1 MKRRA
6 VPLLLGMG
14 ILVILAGLT
23 ALRIFGRKKMPVGN
37 GPVVNISRRST
48 ESGSDSSLESGSD
61 SPPVFSEGNNVL
73 TSGAANELP
82 EPPHEAFILDI
93 SSEPVT
99 ESYAP
104 PAGTAPSAETRAP
117 AASKATQSGEIDARS
132 FDGHIRD
139 IIRRIG
145 KSPQAIYRY
154 VTENYMYRELDMS
167 STRQMAIDMCN
178 RGYGNCLSF
187 ASLVHY
193 LCLAAGMRDHIV
205 KGESPSGLHYWNL
218 VEIELGVWRYM
229 DTARDN
235 AVILEETDEGL
246 NDRVRPLG
254 SFYRW
259 DLSQWS
265 SRSPSGLSK
274 DLPSSVLA
282 ELIKASSEAEQTAPA
297 APAPVTKITK
307 PAAPSATAADKE
319 TSGAPKPS
327 DSLEASTA
335 AAENTEPSESE
346 NPSQGVSETET
357 ASYEDST
364 ATQPET
370 QSQTETET
378 EAPQET
384 ESTEAASSAAESTD
398 AAVSTSA
405 AETPDTS
412 AATQASSSGEAEQPD
427 DSTGAAP

>member
-48 ESGSDSSLESGSD
+48 ESSSDSSLKSGSD
-61 SPPVFSEGNNVL
+61 SHPLFSGESSVL

-99 ESYAP
+99 ESYTP
-104 PAGTAPSAETRAP
+104 PAGMAPSAETRAP
-117 AASKATQSGEIDARS
+117 AASKAAQSGEIDARS
-132 FDGHIRD
+132 FDRHIQD

-178 RGYGNCLSF
+178 KGYGNCLSF

-282 ELIKASSEAEQTAPA
+282 ELIKASSEVKQTAAA
-297 APAPVTKITK
+297 APAPVTKITQ
-307 PAAPSATAADKE
+307 PASPSSTAADKE

-370 QSQTETET
+370 QSQTETE
-378 EAPQET
+378 ASQET

-405 AETPDTS
+405 AES
-412 AATQASSSGEAEQPD
+412 E
-427 DSTGAAP
+427 TGAETAPSEP